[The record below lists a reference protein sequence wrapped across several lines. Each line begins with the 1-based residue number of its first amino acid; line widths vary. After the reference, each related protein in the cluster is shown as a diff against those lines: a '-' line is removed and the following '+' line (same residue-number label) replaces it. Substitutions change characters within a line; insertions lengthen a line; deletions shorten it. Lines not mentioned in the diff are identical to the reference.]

1 MVWVPKVLNRIID
14 FEYLF
19 FVIRLAVV
27 PAFIFYGKIGF
38 L

>member
-19 FVIRLAVV
+19 FMEKSGFYKINLLGRIQVV
-27 PAFIFYGKIGF
+27 
-38 L
+38 